1 VNTAPVRRT
10 YDERGL
16 LAALAALCDAAGL
29 DPTNAQVIKFTNN
42 AVFRLARQPIVV
54 RIAGSGTARARVPN
68 VVRVARWLEQHDL
81 SAVRLLDSVAQP
93 VVAGRHTAT
102 VWHAV
107 PEDGPKPTATDL
119 ARWLRAF
126 HHLPAPSPPL
136 PTWSPLRGIRQ
147 RLTEATGLTDDD
159 HDFLTRRCDQIDEA
173 LTQVQF
179 VLPPGVVHGDATVAN
194 LIGGSH
200 GAVMCDFDST
210 TVGPREWDLTP
221 VAVGRHRF
229 HVAADRQRAL
239 ADGYGFDVTTWDGF
253 SVLRQLREL
262 QLVTSVVP
270 ILASQPSLIPQ
281 FQRRLRTV
289 RTADSEATWEPYR

>member
-1 VNTAPVRRT
+1 MNTARARST

-29 DPTNAQVIKFTNN
+29 DPTNAQLIKFTNN

-54 RIAGSGTARARVPN
+54 RIAGSETAHARVPN
-68 VVRVARWLEQHDL
+68 VVRVARWLEQHTVP
-81 SAVRLLDSVAQP
+81 AVRLLDSVPQP

-102 VWHAV
+102 AWHAV

-136 PTWSPLRGIRQ
+136 PSWAPLRGIRQ
-147 RLTEATGLTDDD
+147 RLTEAIGLTDDD
-159 HDFLTRRCDQIDEA
+159 HDFLTRCCDQIDEA
-173 LTQVQF
+173 LTQVRF

-194 LIGGSH
+194 LIGGSQ

-221 VAVGRHRF
+221 VAVGIHRF
-229 HVAADRQRAL
+229 HGPADPQRAL
-239 ADGYGFDVTTWDGF
+239 ADSYGFDVTTWDGF
-253 SVLRQLREL
+253 AVLRQLREL

-270 ILASQPSLIPQ
+270 ILASQPSLRPQ
-281 FQRRLRTV
+281 FQRRLQTL
-289 RTADSEATWEPYR
+289 RTADPEATWEPYR